1 MGLLLALSP
10 PRPAAGVPWPAALV
24 AGGGVGLVVYLLAVR
39 RLPRLSPPVR
49 PFSAL
54 LARHGVL
61 GLWALN
67 EEIIWRRV
75 VLGELLASGAL
86 VALSLSTVGFALA
99 HRARALHLG
108 TGAAFGGLYLSTG
121 ALVASVVAHW
131 VYNVLVRSSIDRGL
145 SQSGTVP

>member
-1 MGLLLALSP
+1 
-10 PRPAAGVPWPAALV
+10 
-24 AGGGVGLVVYLLAVR
+24 
-39 RLPRLSPPVR
+39 
-49 PFSAL
+49 
-54 LARHGVL
+54 
-61 GLWALN
+61 
-67 EEIIWRRV
+67 
-75 VLGELLASGAL
+75 LLASGAL

-131 VYNVLVRSSIDRGL
+131 VYNVLVRSSLDRGL